1 MLDKMK
7 ISGYDGET
15 GTATAVG
22 GGNKTLRDYMLNR
35 HFAIDKKKKNNT
47 KATSK
52 TKHKAMLS
60 TEKDITNNGNI
71 LNKSMMNIERETNN
85 NKDKE
90 RSIIV

>member
-7 ISGYDGET
+7 ISGYDVEP
-15 GTATAVG
+15 GTTTAV
-22 GGNKTLRDYMLNR
+22 GGNKTLRDYMLTR
-35 HFAIDKKKKNNT
+35 HFTVDKKKKNNT
-47 KATSK
+47 KANNK
-52 TKHKAMLS
+52 NKHKATLS

-90 RSIIV
+90 RSFIV